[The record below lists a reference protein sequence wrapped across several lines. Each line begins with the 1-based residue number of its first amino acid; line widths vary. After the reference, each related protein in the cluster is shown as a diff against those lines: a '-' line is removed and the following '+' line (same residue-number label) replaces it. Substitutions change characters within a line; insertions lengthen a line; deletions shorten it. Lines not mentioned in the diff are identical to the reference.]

1 MLSSRDSVL
10 MSWNNK
16 HFLRSLCCILLSFKF
31 WLSTVIELCL
41 RMNTSKWIPLMNT
54 SQWLLE
60 VPHFYL
66 KLTKNT
72 QLKNIFAK
80 KKQHLFA
87 LQSIKK
93 SNAVLKELG
102 NFSTNSYFH
111 YIPPSST
118 EKSLVTI
125 RPGLILRFYLKKHTR
140 FSEDTASAAWEYMS
154 RLPYLG

>member
-1 MLSSRDSVL
+1 
-10 MSWNNK
+10 
-16 HFLRSLCCILLSFKF
+16 
-31 WLSTVIELCL
+31 
-41 RMNTSKWIPLMNT
+41 MNT

-102 NFSTNSYFH
+102 NFSTNSY
-111 YIPPSST
+111 ST
-118 EKSLVTI
+118 IIFLQV
-125 RPGLILRFYLKKHTR
+125 LLKNLL
-140 FSEDTASAAWEYMS
+140 WQ
-154 RLPYLG
+154 

>member
-1 MLSSRDSVL
+1 MQ
-10 MSWNNK
+10 N
-16 HFLRSLCCILLSFKF
+16 
-31 WLSTVIELCL
+31 
-41 RMNTSKWIPLMNT
+41 

-80 KKQHLFA
+80 KQHLFA

-102 NFSTNSYFH
+102 NLSTDSYFH

-118 EKSLVTI
+118 GKSLVTI
-125 RPGLILRFYLKKHTR
+125 RPGLFLQFYLKKHTLVLVGIQQVLHV
-140 FSEDTASAAWEYMS
+140 Y
-154 RLPYLG
+154 

>member
-1 MLSSRDSVL
+1 MAFRSSSFL
-10 MSWNNK
+10 FKANK
-16 HFLRSLCCILLSFKF
+16 KHPTQKYLL
-31 WLSTVIELCL
+31 
-41 RMNTSKWIPLMNT
+41 
-54 SQWLLE
+54 
-60 VPHFYL
+60 
-66 KLTKNT
+66 
-72 QLKNIFAK
+72 

-125 RPGLILRFYLKKHTR
+125 RPGLILQFYLKKHTR
-140 FSEDTASAAWEYMS
+140 FSEDTASAA
-154 RLPYLG
+154 